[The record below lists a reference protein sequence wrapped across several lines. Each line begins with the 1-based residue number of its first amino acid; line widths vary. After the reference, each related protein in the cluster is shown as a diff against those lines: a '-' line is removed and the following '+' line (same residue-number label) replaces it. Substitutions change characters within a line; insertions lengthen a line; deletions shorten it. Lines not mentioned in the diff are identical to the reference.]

1 MSDVAIPFKKG
12 DVVKWDTGFPAN
24 VFNVIEGVALI
35 LDNDPNGNAGMY
47 RIEAD
52 DAAQIAKLTRI
63 R

>member
-1 MSDVAIPFKKG
+1 MSDVVIPFKKG

-35 LDNDPNGNAGMY
+35 LDNDPNGNAGMF
-47 RIEAD
+47 RVEAD
-52 DAAQIAKLTRI
+52 EIARLTRI